1 MSDLETR
8 KLKNYEWAFG
18 KKNYRE
24 VSYKINIKLDK
35 SNHKYVE
42 CKLIKTL
49 KVSAV
54 CLNKNQENYEKLK
67 NLRIDQAPQPI
78 STSQ

>member
-1 MSDLETR
+1 MNGHSE
-8 KLKNYEWAFG
+8 

-54 CLNKNQENYEKLK
+54 CLNKNQENHE
-67 NLRIDQAPQPI
+67 N
-78 STSQ
+78 

>member
-1 MSDLETR
+1 MNGHSE
-8 KLKNYEWAFG
+8 

-67 NLRIDQAPQPI
+67 NLRIDLAPQPI